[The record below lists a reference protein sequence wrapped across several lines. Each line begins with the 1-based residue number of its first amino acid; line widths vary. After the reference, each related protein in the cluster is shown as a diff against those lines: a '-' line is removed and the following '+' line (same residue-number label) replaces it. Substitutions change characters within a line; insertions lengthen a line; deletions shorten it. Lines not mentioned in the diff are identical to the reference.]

1 MKKTLQ
7 ISNAIA
13 LILTIGINYVSNTG
27 ILNGNTMKTVSDSY
41 FNYFTPEGYAFAIW
55 GLIYVGLLGFV
66 IYTGRSLF
74 KRDDDDEIVLKI
86 GWWFVISCL
95 GNSLW
100 VISWL
105 YLYTGACVVLM
116 IVVLFSLLKIIINTR
131 MELDAHRLKRYL
143 LIYWPFAI
151 YAGWITVALIA
162 NIAAYLT
169 KINWNGWGISE
180 INWTIIMIVIAGLL
194 NVFMIWTRNLRE
206 YALVGIWALIA
217 IAVSNKSNGVLSI
230 VYACYIVAAIIFAC
244 VGVSAYKNRHSSLSS
259 M

>member
-7 ISNAIA
+7 ISNAVA
-13 LILTIGINYVSNTG
+13 LIITIVVNYISNTG

-41 FNYFTPEGYAFAIW
+41 SNYFTPAGYAFSIW
-55 GLIYVGLLGFV
+55 GLIYIGLLAFV
-66 IYTGRSLF
+66 VYTGRSLF
-74 KRDDDDEIVLKI
+74 KKDDGDQIVLKI

-105 YLYTGACVVLM
+105 YLYTGASVIIM
-116 IVVLFSLLKIIINTR
+116 IVVLFSLLKIILNTR
-131 MELDAHRLKRYL
+131 MELDAHPLKRYL

-151 YAGWITVALIA
+151 YAGWISVALIA

-180 INWTIIMIVIAGLL
+180 INWTIIMIAIAGLL
-194 NVFMIWTRNLRE
+194 NVFMILTRNLRE
-206 YALVGIWALIA
+206 YGLVGIWALIA
-217 IAVSNKSNGVLSI
+217 IAVSNNTNGVQSI
-230 VYACYIVAAIIFAC
+230 VYTSYIVAAIIF
-244 VGVSAYKNRHSSLSS
+244 VFIGISAYKNRHSSPAN